1 MACSGCSTGRGN
13 GTPAGCNSN
22 GACGIGGCNKLNI
35 FDWLANMELPNGQK
49 QFDIVEVRFKN
60 SRKEFYRNNSGQDLF
75 QGDIVAVE
83 GSPGHDI
90 GAVSLSGEL
99 VKAQMKKL
107 NIPYDSAEIKSLYR
121 KAKAAD
127 IDKWQATIGREVE
140 TMYKARVIASGIGL
154 DMKLSDV
161 EFQGDGS
168 KATFFYTAPDRVDFR
183 ELIKKLAE
191 EFRVRIEMRQIGQRQ
206 EAARLG
212 GIGSCGRELCC
223 STWLRDF
230 RTVNT
235 SAARY
240 QQLALNPLKLAG
252 QCGKLKCCLNYEL
265 DSYLDA
271 IKDFPEHDKALE
283 TQRGLAVHMKT
294 DIFRRIMWYAYR
306 DNMGM
311 FIPIPVERVKEV
323 YAMNKEGIKP
333 EDLVI
338 QVAKLPGK
346 KEPDFENV
354 VGQDSL
360 TRFDRTKKKPNNKR
374 KGGSKNRPAGP
385 NPVSNS
391 GADKGPDEKGPESN
405 NPENKNQGGGNN
417 QNRGPRDNN
426 NRPPRDNSNRPPRD
440 NSNRP
445 PRDNNNRPP
454 RNNNNRNRPPR
465 PPQGPP
471 QGPPQE

>member
-13 GTPAGCNSN
+13 GTPAGCKSN

-99 VKAQMKKL
+99 VKTQMKKL
-107 NIPYDSAEIKSLYR
+107 NIPYDSVEIKSLYR
-121 KAKAAD
+121 KAKTAD
-127 IDKWQATIGREVE
+127 IDKWQATIGREVD
-140 TMYKARVIASGIGL
+140 TMYKARVIASGL
-154 DMKLSDV
+154 KLEMKLSDV

-271 IKDFPEHDKALE
+271 IKDFPENDKPIE
-283 TQRGLAVHMKT
+283 TQKGLAVHMKT
-294 DIFRRIMWYAYR
+294 DIFRRTMWYAYK
-306 DNMGM
+306 DNMGL
-311 FIPIPVERVKEV
+311 FIPMSVDRVKELQ
-323 YAMNKEGIKP
+323 ALNAQGIKP
-333 EDLVI
+333 EELVVE
-338 QVAKLPGK
+338 VAKLPGK

-374 KGGSKNRPAGP
+374 KGGNKNRPQGP
-385 NPVSNS
+385 NPVNQNT
-391 GADKGPDEKGPESN
+391 GGDKGPENK
-405 NPENKNQGGGNN
+405 PENKNQGGNN
-417 QNRGPRDNN
+417 Q

-454 RNNNNRNRPPR
+454 RNNNNRNRGPK

-471 QGPPQE
+471 QGPPTE

>member
-1 MACSGCSTGRGN
+1 
-13 GTPAGCNSN
+13 
-22 GACGIGGCNKLNI
+22 
-35 FDWLANMELPNGQK
+35 
-49 QFDIVEVRFKN
+49 
-60 SRKEFYRNNSGQDLF
+60 
-75 QGDIVAVE
+75 
-83 GSPGHDI
+83 
-90 GAVSLSGEL
+90 
-99 VKAQMKKL
+99 
-107 NIPYDSAEIKSLYR
+107 
-121 KAKAAD
+121 
-127 IDKWQATIGREVE
+127 
-140 TMYKARVIASGIGL
+140 
-154 DMKLSDV
+154 
-161 EFQGDGS
+161 
-168 KATFFYTAPDRVDFR
+168 
-183 ELIKKLAE
+183 LIKKLAE

-311 FIPIPVERVKEV
+311 FIPMPVERVKEV

-360 TRFDRTKKKPNNKR
+360 TRFDRTKKKSNNKR
-374 KGGSKNRPAGP
+374 KGGNKNRPAGP
-385 NPVSNS
+385 NPVSNG
-391 GADKGPDEKGPESN
+391 GADKGPAEKGPENN

-454 RNNNNRNRPPR
+454 RNNNRNRPPR

-471 QGPPQE
+471 QGPPTE

>member
-1 MACSGCSTGRGN
+1 
-13 GTPAGCNSN
+13 
-22 GACGIGGCNKLNI
+22 
-35 FDWLANMELPNGQK
+35 
-49 QFDIVEVRFKN
+49 
-60 SRKEFYRNNSGQDLF
+60 
-75 QGDIVAVE
+75 
-83 GSPGHDI
+83 
-90 GAVSLSGEL
+90 
-99 VKAQMKKL
+99 
-107 NIPYDSAEIKSLYR
+107 
-121 KAKAAD
+121 
-127 IDKWQATIGREVE
+127 
-140 TMYKARVIASGIGL
+140 
-154 DMKLSDV
+154 
-161 EFQGDGS
+161 
-168 KATFFYTAPDRVDFR
+168 
-183 ELIKKLAE
+183 
-191 EFRVRIEMRQIGQRQ
+191 MRQIGQRQ

-271 IKDFPEHDKALE
+271 IKDFPENDKPIE
-283 TQRGLAVHMKT
+283 TQKGLAVHMKT
-294 DIFRRIMWYAYR
+294 DIFRRTMWYAYK
-306 DNMGM
+306 DNMGL
-311 FIPIPVERVKEV
+311 FIPMSVDRVKELQ
-323 YAMNKEGIKP
+323 ALNAQGIKP
-333 EDLVI
+333 EELVVE
-338 QVAKLPGK
+338 VAKLPGK

-374 KGGSKNRPAGP
+374 KGGNKNRPQGP
-385 NPVSNS
+385 NPVNQNT
-391 GADKGPDEKGPESN
+391 GGDKGPENK
-405 NPENKNQGGGNN
+405 PENKNQGGNN
-417 QNRGPRDNN
+417 Q

-454 RNNNNRNRPPR
+454 RNNNNRNRGPK

-471 QGPPQE
+471 QGPPTE

>member
-1 MACSGCSTGRGN
+1 
-13 GTPAGCNSN
+13 
-22 GACGIGGCNKLNI
+22 
-35 FDWLANMELPNGQK
+35 MELPNGQK
-49 QFDIVEVRFKN
+49 QFEIVEVRFKN
-60 SRKEFYRNNSGQDLF
+60 SRKEFYRNNSGQDLV

-99 VKAQMKKL
+99 VKMQMKKL
-107 NIPYDSAEIKSLYR
+107 NIPMDSAEIKSLYR
-121 KAKAAD
+121 KAKTAD
-127 IDKWQATIGREVE
+127 IDKWQATIGREVD

-212 GIGSCGRELCC
+212 GVGSCGRELCC

-271 IKDFPEHDKALE
+271 IKDFPSHEKPLE
-283 TQRGLAVHMKT
+283 TQKGLAVHMKT
-294 DIFRRIMWYAYR
+294 DIFRRTMWYAYR
-306 DNMGM
+306 DNMGL
-311 FIPIPVERVKEV
+311 FIPMSVDRVKEV
-323 YAMNKEGIKP
+323 YALNAEGVKP
-333 EDLVI
+333 EDLVVE
-338 QVAKLPGK
+338 VAKLPAK

-374 KGGSKNRPAGP
+374 KGGNKNRPQGP
-385 NPVSNS
+385 NPNANLNTG
-391 GADKGPDEKGPESN
+391 GAEKGPEGGGEN
-405 NPENKNQGGGNN
+405 KPENKNQGGGNN

-440 NSNRP
+440 N
-445 PRDNNNRPP
+445 NNRPP

-465 PPQGPP
+465 PPQNPPPP
-471 QGPPQE
+471 QQ